1 MLSGSV
7 MENLSFKWSRFLPFA
22 CLLLAASGSSGARDT
37 PQKATIAVV
46 GDADHLNVGQDGFCG
61 KRTVIDSPSNVSFE
75 VPAGKRTWIYIRS
88 KFRTTAVTST
98 CEADFSF
105 IPESGLLHII
115 RFTFPNDKCYLEVFR
130 NPPGQIPARIPVE
143 PSPAKACIMGGK

>member
-1 MLSGSV
+1 MGSH
-7 MENLSFKWSRFLPFA
+7 SFKRSRSLPFA
-22 CLLLAASGSSGARDT
+22 CLLLMASGSSGALDT

-61 KRTVIDSPSNVSFE
+61 KRTIIDDPSNVSFE
-75 VPAGKRTWIYIRS
+75 VPAGKRTWIYLRS
-88 KFRTTAVTST
+88 KFRTTDVTST

-105 IPESGLLHII
+105 TPQSGLLHIV

-130 NPPGQIPARIPVE
+130 NSPGQKPERMAVE
-143 PSPAKACIMGGK
+143 PSPAKACILGGK